1 MKKLSIFLF
10 GIAILL
16 CVSFT
21 ACSRGLVPGAPDDK
35 TSAIVDEMIPESIV
49 RVELGGGQYNGGWVE
64 PRELSQT
71 EIEELSTWVSQ
82 LSLTHRTFEEG
93 ESPGDLSGCTAY
105 TFNYNEDETSFTWVD
120 TGTEK
125 YIYYADEWYEIT
137 NTLDAPL
144 DLPS

>member
-21 ACSRGLVPGAPDDK
+21 ACSSGLVIDDK

-71 EIEELSTWVSQ
+71 EIEELSAWVSQ

-93 ESPGDLSGCTAY
+93 ESPGDLSGCTGY

-125 YIYYADEWYEIT
+125 YIYYEDEWYEIT